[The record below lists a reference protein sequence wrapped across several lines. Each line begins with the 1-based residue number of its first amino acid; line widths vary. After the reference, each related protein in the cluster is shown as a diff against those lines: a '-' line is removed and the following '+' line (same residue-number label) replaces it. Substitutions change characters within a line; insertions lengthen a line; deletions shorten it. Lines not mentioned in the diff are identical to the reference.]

1 MFFHKKKRPT
11 KPIFHLK
18 RKEIFIA
25 KILLNRKVLRNITM
39 YVCGKYLDK
48 TNEYPAT
55 CIYNKLDKRVIF
67 ILKTNL
73 ALLLFLTEPRP
84 VGIFTFGKTHDIA

>member
-1 MFFHKKKRPT
+1 M
-11 KPIFHLK
+11 
-18 RKEIFIA
+18 
-25 KILLNRKVLRNITM
+25 
-39 YVCGKYLDK
+39 DK
-48 TNEYPAT
+48 TDEYPAT
-55 CIYNKLDKRVIF
+55 CIYNKFDKKVIF